1 MTGFQIKENLREGRC
16 VVGTHI
22 LSLMNPTSAAL
33 AAEMAMDF
41 AFICTE
47 HIPLGR
53 TEVGMMC
60 QYYLAKGISPIVRV
74 PSPDPVSIATMLD
87 GGAECIVVPYVETV
101 EEVRRIVGAVKY
113 RPIKGQLLHDWI
125 ERGIPLPEATSR
137 YLETFNRNTYVII
150 GVESVPAIERLD
162 ELLAVPGVDAV
173 FLGPHDITTSMGIPT
188 ASSVRGRG
196 RVGGSSLS
204 GEVDWRGAS
213 LSVAPAAGGCPGTV
227 PGGGYELAD
236 QCGGYHH
243 HARGHE
249 CAVQSAASP
258 GATPL
263 ARCDCSPFANRS
275 DRVLPDVRW
284 VGLTLEGDAGVGPL
298 LNVGE

>member
-87 GGAECIVVPYVETV
+87 GGAEGIVVPYVETV

-188 ASSVRGRG
+188 EYTHPRFVAAVESVVRRCRAKSIGVGLHYQLLRLPEDVLERYLAAG
-196 RVGGSSLS
+196 MNWLINAADIIIMREAMNAQFSQLRHLAQRHLPVAIAPRSPTAPIESCLTSGGS
-204 GEVDWRGAS
+204 A
-213 LSVAPAAGGCPGTV
+213 
-227 PGGGYELAD
+227 
-236 QCGGYHH
+236 
-243 HARGHE
+243 
-249 CAVQSAASP
+249 
-258 GATPL
+258 
-263 ARCDCSPFANRS
+263 
-275 DRVLPDVRW
+275 
-284 VGLTLEGDAGVGPL
+284 
-298 LNVGE
+298 

>member
-1 MTGFQIKENLREGRC
+1 MTGFQVKENLRQGRC

-33 AAEMAMDF
+33 TAEMAMDF

-60 QYYLAKGISPIVRV
+60 QYYAAKGISPIVRV
-74 PSPDPVSIATMLD
+74 PSPDAVSIATMLD
-87 GGAECIVVPYVETV
+87 GGAEGIVVPYVETV

-113 RPIKGQLLHDWI
+113 RPIKGEMLRAWM
-125 ERGIPLPEATSR
+125 EEGVALPEATAR
-137 YLETFNRNTYVII
+137 YLETFNRDKYVII

-188 ASSVRGRG
+188 EYTHPRFVAAVESIIRRCRARSIG
-196 RVGGSSLS
+196 VGLHFQLLRLPGDVL
-204 GEVDWRGAS
+204 ERY
-213 LSVAPAAGGCPGTV
+213 LAAGMNWLINAADVIIMREAMNAQFGQLRQLAQRHLPG
-227 PGGGYELAD
+227 AI
-236 QCGGYHH
+236 
-243 HARGHE
+243 
-249 CAVQSAASP
+249 ASP
-258 GATPL
+258 ASKPPL
-263 ARCDCSPFANRS
+263 ESC
-275 DRVLPDVRW
+275 
-284 VGLTLEGDAGVGPL
+284 LTSGGPA
-298 LNVGE
+298 